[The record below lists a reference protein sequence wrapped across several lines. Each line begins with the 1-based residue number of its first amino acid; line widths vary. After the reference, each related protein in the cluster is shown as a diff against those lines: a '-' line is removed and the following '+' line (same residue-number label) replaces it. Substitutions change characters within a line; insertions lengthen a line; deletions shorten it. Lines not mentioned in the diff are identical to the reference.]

1 MEQEKYKLSKLLI
14 IPISVLLFVYI
25 SVSYGSGIISFFQS
39 NKWTLLI
46 CFILVIVLISWLFP
60 SYFKNHK
67 QNLRRT
73 WYFLFIIGIV
83 LIISGIG
90 FDQEHWQKYALL
102 AGMFI
107 FVDLTIFLTPNI
119 KKIGGAE
126 IEKINEVENINEE
139 MKKTIIQ
146 TKNKGKQF
154 TSILNRIDYSLFKSL
169 EWDIEEYCSSL
180 TEFLS
185 SYGDICNQNIIA
197 LNVEEKDEKLWD
209 ELGIMGLE
217 LSKSNKENLNKNNVV
232 QLDNYTALIPF
243 NDLVFPVVI
252 LIKSNRDSILQIDF
266 DHVINLV
273 LIHSWYKKSDS
284 LTETIEDSL

>member
-1 MEQEKYKLSKLLI
+1 MEQEKYKILKLLV
-14 IPISVLLFVYI
+14 IPIFVLLFVYI
-25 SVSYGSGIISFFQS
+25 SASYGDRIISFFQF

-60 SYFKNHK
+60 VYFKNHK

-73 WYFLFIIGIV
+73 WYSLFIIGTV
-83 LIISGIG
+83 LLVNENG
-90 FDQEHWQKYALL
+90 FDPEQWQWYALL

-126 IEKINEVENINEE
+126 IEEINEVESINEE

-154 TSILNRIDYSLFKSL
+154 TAILDRIDYSLFKSL
-169 EWDIEEYCSSL
+169 EWDVEEYCDSL
-180 TEFLS
+180 TDFLS
-185 SYGDICNQNIIA
+185 SYGDICNQDIIA
-197 LNVEEKDEKLWD
+197 INGEANEEDLWGI
-209 ELGIMGLE
+209 LGIIGIE
-217 LSKSNKENLNKNNVV
+217 ASASEKENLKENNVV

-243 NDLVFPVVI
+243 TNLVFPVIV
-252 LIKSNRDSILQIDF
+252 LIKSKRDSILQIDF

-273 LIHSWYKKSDS
+273 FIHSWYKKPDS
-284 LTETIEDSL
+284 QMENVEDSF